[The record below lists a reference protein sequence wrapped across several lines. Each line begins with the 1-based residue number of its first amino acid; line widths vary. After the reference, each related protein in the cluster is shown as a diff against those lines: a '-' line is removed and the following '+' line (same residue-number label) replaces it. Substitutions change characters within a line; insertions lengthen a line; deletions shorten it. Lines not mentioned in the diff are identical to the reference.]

1 MYLAKTNTLQ
11 IHAPFYVN
19 ILEEIIAD
27 NENCNKSNI
36 DTAIK
41 EAIEIAK
48 EEKDVFSINNNHY
61 FIVTT
66 LLSKYKDKLL
76 NLTESSFSKKT
87 YSEILDILK

>member
-1 MYLAKTNTLQ
+1 MYLAQTNTLQ
-11 IHAPFYVN
+11 IQAPFYVN
-19 ILEEIIAD
+19 ILEDIIAD
-27 NENCNKSNI
+27 NENSDKSNI
-36 DTAIK
+36 DIAIK
-41 EAIEIAK
+41 EAIKIAH

-76 NLTESSFSKKT
+76 SLQENTFSKKT